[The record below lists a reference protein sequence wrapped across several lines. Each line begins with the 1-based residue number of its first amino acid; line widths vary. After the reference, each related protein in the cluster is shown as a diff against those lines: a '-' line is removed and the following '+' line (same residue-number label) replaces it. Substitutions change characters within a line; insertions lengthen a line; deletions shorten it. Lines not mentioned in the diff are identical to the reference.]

1 MSHTQIH
8 APGAMSGKP
17 VLSQLIPP
25 QTLSPQ
31 DMAALLKVAHEKIKL
46 NELDVALN
54 ILAKAVEFDPT
65 NPTIKSLQASAHLAR
80 SDYGN
85 AMAALLEILALNPND
100 AKAYYNLGSVAKNSG
115 DRAAAKDFF
124 KKAADCDEEYI
135 FAAVSLMFESLLDA
149 DWDRWETL
157 PKLRHMLNQHV
168 ANLAPG
174 PIMSFYD
181 DPQLQFEKSIIY
193 SGTRFGIKEPPRPAP
208 RKRAAGDKIRIGY
221 FSSDV
226 YAHATMWLMVR
237 MFELHDRDKFEIYL
251 YDYSNVSDEMSQR
264 VSASVDHHHRV
275 KKLSDNEIF
284 ALARSDAIDIAV
296 DLKGFTAGG
305 RYGLVASRP
314 APVTISYLGFPGTL
328 GLKAVDYIVAD
339 KVMIPQELRRYYA
352 ENILYMPECYQVTD
366 DQREIASTVPTR
378 TELGLPEDALV
389 LCCFNGTYKITPAE
403 FDIWMRVMAKVP
415 HSVLWHWATEEKAM
429 ENLCNEAE
437 KRGISRDR
445 LIFCSSIS
453 QPEHLARLAR
463 ADLFLDTFNIC
474 AHTTASDALWAG
486 LPIVT
491 FQGKQF
497 AARVAS
503 SILNAFEMPEL
514 ITYSAEEYEARILAL
529 AENPTEL
536 RRLREK
542 VAEKRKSAPLFDTA
556 RFTRNWERMLEK
568 ALSNI
573 ETGHAPR
580 DLHL

>member
-1 MSHTQIH
+1 
-8 APGAMSGKP
+8 
-17 VLSQLIPP
+17 
-25 QTLSPQ
+25 
-31 DMAALLKVAHEKIKL
+31 
-46 NELDVALN
+46 
-54 ILAKAVEFDPT
+54 
-65 NPTIKSLQASAHLAR
+65 
-80 SDYGN
+80 
-85 AMAALLEILALNPND
+85 
-100 AKAYYNLGSVAKNSG
+100 
-115 DRAAAKDFF
+115 
-124 KKAADCDEEYI
+124 
-135 FAAVSLMFESLLDA
+135 
-149 DWDRWETL
+149 
-157 PKLRHMLNQHV
+157 
-168 ANLAPG
+168 
-174 PIMSFYD
+174 
-181 DPQLQFEKSIIY
+181 
-193 SGTRFGIKEPPRPAP
+193 
-208 RKRAAGDKIRIGY
+208 
-221 FSSDV
+221 
-226 YAHATMWLMVR
+226 MVR
-237 MFELHDRDKFEIYL
+237 MFELHDRNTFEIYL

-275 KKLSDNEIF
+275 KTLSDNEIF

-339 KVMIPQELRRYYA
+339 EVMIPQELRRYYV

-403 FDIWMRVMAKVP
+403 FDIWMRIMAKVP

-429 ENLCNEAE
+429 ENLRNEAE

-445 LIFCSSIS
+445 LIFCGSIS

-491 FQGKQF
+491 LQGKQF

-514 ITYSAEEYEARILAL
+514 ITYSAEEYEARILEL
-529 AENPTEL
+529 AENPAEL

-556 RFTRNWERMLEK
+556 RFTRNWEQMLKK